1 MKSIVGKRLIA
12 LLSAIGLAGTTASS
26 AAQADKSST
35 APTDTKQESQVK
47 LEKANQKN
55 YTKKDGSRITTE
67 YTRHKKSQAGA
78 EASSLHQDTD
88 VKGGKSL
95 DAGSKDAAK
104 MSKVSKEKSAA
115 EDDSNRKKHKTTVHT
130 DALTVK
136 QKTGV
141 HPDVRK
147 QGGTQDSNLPQPQP
161 DQKTKPETPK

>member
-1 MKSIVGKRLIA
+1 MRGIMRHRLIA
-12 LLSAIGLAGTTASS
+12 LLSAIGLAGTAASS

-35 APTDTKQESQVK
+35 APADTKQESQVK
-47 LEKANQKN
+47 LDKANQKTST
-55 YTKKDGSRITTE
+55 TKGGKNITPD

-115 EDDSNRKKHKTTVHT
+115 EDDSNRKKHKTTVHA

-147 QGGTQDSNLPQPQP
+147 QGGSQESNLPQPQP